1 MFGTSRRAL
10 RTIAPALALTLGV
23 SLAAEARTL
32 VLGHGAAPGNPRTM
46 AADLFAE
53 LVEEYADGALE
64 IQIQGSEQLGSDVEM
79 LDQVLSG
86 QLDLTANSQGP
97 LANIVPEANV
107 FGLPFLF
114 DSPQA
119 AWAVVDGELGER
131 VAGLAEERGLKVLAW
146 WDNGIR
152 HITNNARPIAT
163 PADVAG
169 LKIRTPQDAM
179 TISIFEELGANPT
192 PLAFGEL
199 YTALRQGTVD
209 GQENPLVNIW
219 SSKLYEVQEHLS
231 LTGHKYEV
239 TPFIIG
245 VRTWETL
252 TGAEQEALSRA
263 AQEAA
268 MYQRMELV
276 RQSAELSGRMEEAGI
291 AINEA
296 DVAAFREAT
305 QPVYDEWRER
315 LGDIVDLAVE
325 AAGETR

>member
-1 MFGTSRRAL
+1 MFDFSSRAL
-10 RTIAPALALTLGV
+10 RTIAPAVALTLGV
-23 SLAAEARTL
+23 SLAADARTL

-53 LVEEYADGALE
+53 LVHDYTDGSLDV
-64 IQIQGSEQLGSDVEM
+64 QIQGSEQLGSDVEM

-119 AWAVVDGELGER
+119 AWEVVDGELGDR
-131 VAGLAEERGLKVLAW
+131 VADLTEERGLKVLAW

-152 HITNNARPIAT
+152 HITNNARPIEQ
-163 PADVAG
+163 PEDVDG
-169 LKIRTPQDAM
+169 LKIRTPEDAM

-219 SSKLYEVQEHLS
+219 SSKLHEVQDYLS

-239 TPFIIG
+239 TPFIVG
-245 VRTWETL
+245 MQTWQSL
-252 TGAEQEALSRA
+252 SADEQAAVERA
-263 AQEAA
+263 AQEAGA
-268 MYQRMELV
+268 YQRMELV
-276 RQSAELSGRMEEAGI
+276 RQSADLGGRMEEAGV

-305 QPVYDEWRER
+305 QPVYDHWRER
-315 LGDIVDLAVE
+315 LGDIVDLAQE
-325 AAGETR
+325 AAADNR

>member
-1 MFGTSRRAL
+1 MFDLSSRAL
-10 RTIAPALALTLGV
+10 RTIAPGVALTLGV
-23 SLAAEARTL
+23 SFAADARTL

-53 LVEEYADGALE
+53 LVEDYSDGSLE
-64 IQIQGSEQLGSDVEM
+64 VQIQGSEQLGSDVEM

-97 LANIVPEANV
+97 LANIVSEANV

-119 AWAVVDGELGER
+119 AWEVVDGELGDR
-131 VAGLAEERGLKVLAW
+131 VASLAEERGLKVLAW

-152 HITNNARPIAT
+152 HITNNERPIEQ
-163 PADVAG
+163 PEDVDG
-169 LKIRTPQDAM
+169 LKIRTPEDAM
-179 TISIFEELGANPT
+179 TISIFKELGANPT

-219 SSKLYEVQEHLS
+219 SSKLHEVQDYLS

-239 TPFIIG
+239 TPFIVG
-245 VRTWETL
+245 MQTW
-252 TGAEQEALSRA
+252 QSLSADEHAAVERA
-263 AQEAA
+263 AKEAGA
-268 MYQRMELV
+268 YQRMELV
-276 RQSAELSGRMEEAGI
+276 RQSADLGGRMEEAGV

-305 QPVYDEWRER
+305 QPVYDHWRER
-315 LGDIVDLAVE
+315 LGDIVDLAQK
-325 AAGETR
+325 AAADNR